1 MNTRRF
7 GPSGVVAL
15 SGSPERTASRT
26 AEAVPSRGEEA
37 PFFLDM
43 FCIVTEFLLAL
54 DGNFD
59 QGSCLSHV
67 GTEGLGATA
76 AAAAIV

>member
-1 MNTRRF
+1 
-7 GPSGVVAL
+7 VAL
-15 SGSPERTASRT
+15 SGSPERAASRT
-26 AEAVPSRGEEA
+26 AEAVPSRGEDA

-59 QGSCLSHV
+59 PGAVSVTLAQRV
-67 GTEGLGATA
+67 AGTEA
-76 AAAAIV
+76 